1 MPRADLEGQLE
12 TVRALFD
19 GGRLAQARELAGFL
33 KSDVALA
40 TELSA
45 AAIGQF
51 ESGVSRPTVA
61 TVAKLA
67 LALRVPPAF
76 FAANRKRFTISETDA
91 HFRSLRSTSKR
102 DRAKARAQV
111 ELLAEM
117 VQSLE
122 RRVRLPAV
130 DLPEIG
136 ADSTPD
142 RAAQAVREA
151 WALGEGPIG
160 NVVGVLERKGVIIS
174 RLPAATDELDAFSC
188 WVGPRPFI
196 VLVSNK
202 DAADRARFDA
212 AHELAH
218 LLLHHDAQ
226 PGDAVVERAAH
237 AFAAEFLAP
246 TRSIKPLLPNRVDW
260 RRLADLK
267 LEWGV
272 SMAMLLRRMRELG
285 VISDAAYRR
294 GMMDL
299 SRRGWRRSEPID
311 IGVAERPELL
321 ARALSLLEEQRGF
334 SMDQLAT
341 DLALG
346 RDNIAPFVETLS
358 GDQRDPISV

>member
-1 MPRADLEGQLE
+1 MPQADHEGQLE

-19 GGRLAQARELAGFL
+19 GGRLAQARQLAGLL
-33 KSDVALA
+33 KSDLASA

-51 ESGVSRPTVA
+51 ESGVSRPSIGTL
-61 TVAKLA
+61 AKLA

-76 FAANRKRFTISETDA
+76 FAANRKRFTISEADT

-102 DRAKARAQV
+102 DRTRARAQV

-122 RRVRLPAV
+122 RRVRLPAL
-130 DLPEIG
+130 DLPEI
-136 ADSTPD
+136 DPTSSPE
-142 RAAQAVREA
+142 RAAQAVRDA
-151 WALGEGPIG
+151 WVLGDGPIS
-160 NVVGVLERKGVIIS
+160 NVVGLLERKGVIIS

-188 WVGPRPFI
+188 WVGARPFI
-196 VLVSNK
+196 ILVSNK

-218 LLLHHDAQ
+218 LLLHHDAH
-226 PGDAVVERAAH
+226 PGDAAVERVAH

-246 TRSIKPLLPNRVDW
+246 TRSIRSALPKRVDW
-260 RRLADLK
+260 RRLAQLK

-272 SMAMLLRRMRELG
+272 SMAMLLRRMRDLA

-299 SRRGWRRSEPID
+299 SRRGWRRLEPID
-311 IGVAERPELL
+311 IGMPERPELL
-321 ARALSLLEEQRGF
+321 ARALSLLEEHRDF
-334 SMDQLAT
+334 TLDQLAN

-346 RDNIAPFVETLS
+346 RDNISPFVETLS
-358 GDQRDPISV
+358 EDQRDPISI